1 MRITYC
7 KFLIEW
13 FGMHGVR
20 HCVSRHVSL
29 KRLIGM
35 GI

>member
-1 MRITYC
+1 MFMYC
-7 KFLIEW
+7 RFLINI
-13 FGMHGVR
+13 FGMHGKR
-20 HCVSRHVSL
+20 HEMSRHVSL